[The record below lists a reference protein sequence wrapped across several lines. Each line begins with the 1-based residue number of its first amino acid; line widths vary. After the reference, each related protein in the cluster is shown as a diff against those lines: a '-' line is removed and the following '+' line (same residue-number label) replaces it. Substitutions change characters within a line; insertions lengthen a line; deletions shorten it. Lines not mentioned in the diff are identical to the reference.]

1 MSRVSLQKCD
11 EYDCSAIKKKIVE
24 SFSHIG
30 FDPSALGG
38 KLVAVKP
45 NLLSATR
52 VEQAVV
58 THPEVFRAAVR
69 LVKEYG
75 GTPVLIESPAVHSVQ
90 RVMKKAGYDRIV
102 EQEGCRVADASR
114 ATTLHYPGGERYK
127 SFGIIS
133 DLFEADF
140 VISLPKF
147 KTHNLTYITG
157 AVKNLFGFIS
167 GLEKSQWHLKA
178 RTKAEFSGFLL
189 DLFAALQNGFEKPKK
204 FVHVMDAIVGMDG
217 QGPGASG
224 RPKKIGA
231 LIASTDAVAADA
243 IATRLTGLEAAEADT
258 LTLGERRGLG
268 FASPDRIEVLGASPD
283 DFQVSGFEAYRSNL
297 RMNLVNWAMR
307 LPYIRDLVIDKPV
320 LLSQK
325 CTLCLQCQEI
335 CPAGAISRS
344 GGTGRTLLYD
354 YQKCIRCFCCMEVCP
369 EAAIEL
375 RRGPLQEL
383 LGW

>member
-1 MSRVSLQKCD
+1 MSKVSLQRCD
-11 EYDCSAIKKKIVE
+11 EYDCPAIKSKIAE

-30 FDPSALGG
+30 FDPFTLKG

-58 THPEVFRAAVR
+58 THPEVFRAAVQ

-90 RVMKKAGYDRIV
+90 RVMRKAGYDRIV
-102 EQEGCRVADASR
+102 EQENCRVADAR
-114 ATTLHYPGGERYK
+114 RTATLHYDGGERYR
-127 SFGIIS
+127 SFEIIS
-133 DLFEADF
+133 DLFEADL
-140 VISLPKF
+140 VLSLSKF

-167 GLEKSQWHLKA
+167 GLDKSQWHLKA

-189 DLFAALQNGFEKPKK
+189 DLYAALLNGFEKPKK
-204 FVHVMDAIVGMDG
+204 FVHVMDAIVGMEG
-217 QGPGASG
+217 QGPGATG

-231 LIASTDAVAADA
+231 ILTSTDAVAADA
-243 IATRLTGLEAAEADT
+243 IATRLTGLDAAEADT
-258 LTLGERRGLG
+258 LTLGERRRLG
-268 FASPDRIEVLGASPD
+268 TASIDKIEVLGAGLDEFNVPR
-283 DFQVSGFEAYRSNL
+283 FAAYRPNP
-297 RMNLVNWAMR
+297 RMNLVHWTTR
-307 LPYIRDLVIDKPV
+307 LPFVRDLVIDKPV

-325 CTLCLQCQEI
+325 CTLCLQCLEI

-344 GGTGRTLLYD
+344 GGTGKVLLYD
-354 YQKCIRCFCCMEVCP
+354 YHKCIRCFCCMEVCP

-375 RRGPLQEL
+375 RRGPLREL
-383 LGW
+383 LG

>member
-1 MSRVSLQKCD
+1 MSKVSLQKCD
-11 EYDCSAIKKKIVE
+11 EYDCATIKSKIAE

-58 THPEVFRAAVR
+58 THPEVFRAAVQ

-75 GTPVLIESPAVHSVQ
+75 GTPVLIESPAVHSVY

-102 EQEGCRVADASR
+102 EEEGCRVADARR
-114 ATTLHYPGGERYK
+114 ATTLHYEGGERYK
-127 SFGIIS
+127 SFEIIS
-133 DLFEADF
+133 ELFEADF
-140 VISLPKF
+140 VLSLSKF

-157 AVKNLFGFIS
+157 AVKNLFGLIS

-178 RTKAEFSGFLL
+178 PTKAEFSGFLL
-189 DLFAALQNGFEKPKK
+189 DLYAALLHGFENPKE
-204 FVHVMDAIVGMDG
+204 FIHVMDAIVGMEG

-224 RPKKIGA
+224 RPRKIGA
-231 LIASTDAVAADA
+231 ILASTDAVAADA
-243 IATRLTGLEAAEADT
+243 IATRLTGLDAAEADT
-258 LTLGERRGLG
+258 LTLGERRRLG
-268 FASPDRIEVLGASPD
+268 VASLDEIEVIGASPD
-283 DFQVSGFEAYRSNL
+283 EFEVPRFAAYRSNL
-297 RMNLVNWAMR
+297 PMNLVHWSAR
-307 LPYIRDLVIDKPV
+307 LPFVRDLVIDKPV

-325 CTLCLQCQEI
+325 CTLCLQCLEI
-335 CPAGAISRS
+335 CPSGAISRS
-344 GGTGRTLLYD
+344 GGTGKALLYD
-354 YQKCIRCFCCMEVCP
+354 YKKCIRCFCCMEVCP
-369 EAAIEL
+369 EAAIEM

>member
-1 MSRVSLQKCD
+1 MSKVSLQRCD
-11 EYDCSAIKKKIVE
+11 EYDCLTIKNKVAE

-30 FDPSALGG
+30 FDPSTLKG

-58 THPEVFRAAVR
+58 THPEVFRAVVQ
-69 LVKEYG
+69 LVNEHG
-75 GTPVLIESPAVHSVQ
+75 GTPVLIESPAVHSVH
-90 RVMKKAGYDRIV
+90 RVMKKTGYDRIAA
-102 EQEGCRVADASR
+102 QEGCRVADAR
-114 ATTLHYPGGERYK
+114 RTATLHYAGGERYK
-127 SFGIIS
+127 SFEIIS

-140 VISLPKF
+140 VLSLPKF

-167 GLEKSQWHLKA
+167 GLDKSQWHLKA
-178 RTKAEFSGFLL
+178 QTKAEFSGFLL
-189 DLFAALQNGFEKPKK
+189 DLYAALQNGFEKPKR
-204 FVHVMDAIVGMDG
+204 FVHVMDAIVGMEG
-217 QGPGASG
+217 QGPGATG

-231 LIASTDAVAADA
+231 VLTSTDAVAADA
-243 IATRLTGLEAAEADT
+243 IATRLTGLDAAEADT
-258 LTLGERRGLG
+258 LTQGERRRLG
-268 FASPDRIEVLGASPD
+268 VASLDKIEVLGASPD
-283 DFQVSGFEAYRSNL
+283 EFRVPEFAAYRSNL
-297 RMNLVNWAMR
+297 PMNLVQWSMR
-307 LPYIRDLVIDKPV
+307 LPVIRDLVIDKPV

-325 CTLCLQCQEI
+325 CTLCLQCLEI

-344 GGTGRTLLYD
+344 GGTGKTLLYD
-354 YQKCIRCFCCMEVCP
+354 YHKCIRCFCCMEVCP

-383 LGW
+383 LAR